1 MLKKISI
8 SNFAIIDSLEVSFL
22 DGMTSVTGET
32 GAGKSIILDALSL
45 VLGKRADLNYLKDSS
60 VKCIIEASFDIS
72 NYNLKGFFTSE
83 DLDYYEET
91 ILRRELIPSGKSRSF
106 INDTP
111 VTLDLLNRISS
122 SLIDFHSQNETLKLF
137 SNFFQ
142 FKFLDSLSENTNY
155 LKEYRA
161 QYLEFNSLTNSLK
174 NLIKTKDSS
183 VKELDYQKF
192 LFQELDSLRLEED
205 TLSKIKLEVAELSNV
220 SEFKDKLSASIKLLN
235 SDEEGILTRLSDVL
249 NNIKSIQRFSV
260 KFKEYNFRIESLDTE
275 LKDILFDFE
284 NISETLEYNPALLND
299 KNLELDNIYSILK
312 KHNVSSVEELIL
324 IKNDLSKV
332 FFDSNSLSKKIEKTK
347 DLLTKQKSLLFT
359 ISSKIHKNR
368 AKSIPQIE
376 NKLKDVVLKLGMK
389 NTSFKLNL
397 IKSNDFNE
405 FGNDNL
411 EFLFSSNI
419 GSVHKPI
426 QKIASGGEQSRIM
439 LSIKYLMSKFNN
451 LPTIIFDEIDS
462 GVSGSVANEIG
473 MLMKTMSNST
483 QVIAI
488 THIPQVAAKGN
499 NHIKVFKQVLKND
512 TITNLKV
519 LSESERE
526 DEIALMLSGKKIT
539 ISAKDHARELLD

>member
-324 IKNDLSKV
+324 IKNDL
-332 FFDSNSLSKKIEKTK
+332 
-347 DLLTKQKSLLFT
+347 
-359 ISSKIHKNR
+359 
-368 AKSIPQIE
+368 
-376 NKLKDVVLKLGMK
+376 
-389 NTSFKLNL
+389 
-397 IKSNDFNE
+397 
-405 FGNDNL
+405 
-411 EFLFSSNI
+411 
-419 GSVHKPI
+419 
-426 QKIASGGEQSRIM
+426 
-439 LSIKYLMSKFNN
+439 
-451 LPTIIFDEIDS
+451 
-462 GVSGSVANEIG
+462 
-473 MLMKTMSNST
+473 
-483 QVIAI
+483 
-488 THIPQVAAKGN
+488 
-499 NHIKVFKQVLKND
+499 
-512 TITNLKV
+512 
-519 LSESERE
+519 
-526 DEIALMLSGKKIT
+526 
-539 ISAKDHARELLD
+539 